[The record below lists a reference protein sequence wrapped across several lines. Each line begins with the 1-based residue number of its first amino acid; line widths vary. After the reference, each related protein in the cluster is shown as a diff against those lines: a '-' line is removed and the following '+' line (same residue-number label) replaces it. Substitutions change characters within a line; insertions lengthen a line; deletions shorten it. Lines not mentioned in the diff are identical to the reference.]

1 MRVRSFSHY
10 NLRAPRE
17 LLEQLRVFY
26 VEVVGL
32 EVGHRPA
39 FRRFGYWLYAG
50 EQAVLHLSEASG
62 DEARV
67 PGSPGTFDHAAF
79 NCIGQQEF
87 EARLARLGIGYELA
101 HVPQSG
107 QVQLFFHDP
116 AGNGVEL
123 TFAGADTPAV

>member
-1 MRVRSFSHY
+1 VKVSSLSHY

-17 LLEQLRVFY
+17 LLDELRAFY

-39 FRRFGYWLYAG
+39 FTNFGYWLYAG
-50 EQAVLHLSEASG
+50 EQAVLHLGEASD

-67 PGSPGTFDHAAF
+67 PGAAGTFDHAAF
-79 NCIGQQEF
+79 NCVGRKQF
-87 EARLARLGIGYELA
+87 EARLARLGVGYEVA
-101 HVPQSG
+101 QVPQTG
-107 QVQLFFHDP
+107 QVQLFFDDP

-123 TFAGADTPAV
+123 SFTGADT

>member
-1 MRVRSFSHY
+1 VKVSSLSHY

-17 LLEQLRVFY
+17 LLEKLRAFY

-39 FRRFGYWLYAG
+39 FTNFGYWLYAG
-50 EQAVLHLSEASG
+50 EQAVLHLGEASG

-67 PGSPGTFDHAAF
+67 PGAPGSFDHAAF
-79 NCIGQQEF
+79 NCSGQKEF
-87 EARLARLGIGYELA
+87 EARLARLGVGYEVA
-101 HVPQSG
+101 HVPQTG
-107 QVQLFFHDP
+107 QVQLFFDDP

-123 TFAGADTPAV
+123 TFTDVDT

>member
-1 MRVRSFSHY
+1 MQVRSFSHY

-17 LLEQLRVFY
+17 LLEQLRAFY

-39 FRRFGYWLYAG
+39 FGTFGYWLYAG
-50 EQAVLHLSEASG
+50 EQAVLHLGEASG

-67 PGSPGTFDHAAF
+67 PGASGSFDHAAF
-79 NCIGQQEF
+79 NCTGQQEF
-87 EARLARLGIGYELA
+87 EARLARLGIDYEVA
-101 HVPQSG
+101 QVPQTG
-107 QVQLFFHDP
+107 QVQLFFDDP

-123 TFAGADTPAV
+123 TFTGADT